1 MILSTEAVSSEYLH
15 LNSCGIQ
22 NLGDR
27 DYHRLRP
34 KGRVDYHLL
43 YIVRGCCY
51 VEEDGADRAAPAGSL
66 ILYLPHETQHYAFLG
81 ADQSISCYLH
91 FSGVGC
97 EALLRRIGLWG
108 QRVFWLGQSR
118 AMESIFEQL
127 ATEYTLKRPFADG
140 MLSRL
145 LWQLFAV
152 IGRTM
157 HELQDP
163 LCLKNRSRIDQV
175 CLLMHEEYAQ
185 NQPLT
190 RYAAYCSL
198 SLSRF
203 SHVFRAATGL
213 TPLNYLNRIRID
225 KAKELLLNTSL
236 SVAEISEITGFSSQN
251 YFSRL
256 FKKQVGQSPTQ
267 FLRSH

>member
-1 MILSTEAVSSEYLH
+1 
-15 LNSCGIQ
+15 
-22 NLGDR
+22 
-27 DYHRLRP
+27 
-34 KGRVDYHLL
+34 
-43 YIVRGCCY
+43 
-51 VEEDGADRAAPAGSL
+51 
-66 ILYLPHETQHYAFLG
+66 
-81 ADQSISCYLH
+81 
-91 FSGVGC
+91 
-97 EALLRRIGLWG
+97 
-108 QRVFWLGQSR
+108 
-118 AMESIFEQL
+118 
-127 ATEYTLKRPFADG
+127 
-140 MLSRL
+140 
-145 LWQLFAV
+145 
-152 IGRTM
+152 
-157 HELQDP
+157 
-163 LCLKNRSRIDQV
+163 
-175 CLLMHEEYAQ
+175 MHEEYAQ

-251 YFSRL
+251 YFGRL